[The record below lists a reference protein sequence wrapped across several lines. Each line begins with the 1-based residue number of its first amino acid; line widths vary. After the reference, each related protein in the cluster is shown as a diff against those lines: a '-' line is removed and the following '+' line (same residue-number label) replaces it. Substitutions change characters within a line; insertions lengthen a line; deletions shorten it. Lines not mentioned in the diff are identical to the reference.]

1 MGLEPFIGEVA
12 FFAGNYEPQGWLFC
26 DGRILPIFQ
35 YQALFSILGNKFGGD
50 GSTNF
55 ALPDLRGR
63 VAVGTGQA
71 PGTSNYYQGNKG
83 GVERVTLTH
92 NNLPSHSHGAK
103 INEANVSTEITLK
116 AYSKDGNKTSPEG
129 AIPAVV
135 NRQEGPGQSISQSGY
150 TDNEADV
157 NMKPTPV
164 DIKLQNINVEVSN
177 TGGSQPVENRQ
188 PYLGMNYII
197 AIEGNYPPRS

>member
-1 MGLEPFIGEVA
+1 MGYDPYLGEIIL
-12 FFAGNYEPQGWLFC
+12 FAGGYEPQGWKYCWGQL
-26 DGRILPIFQ
+26 LPINQ
-35 YQALFSILGNKFGGD
+35 NQALYSILGTTYGGD
-50 GSTNF
+50 GKTTF

-63 VAVGTGQA
+63 VPVGIGQLN
-71 PGTSNYYQGNKG
+71 GTSTYSIGQKG
-83 GVERVTLTH
+83 GTEAVQLTQ
-92 NNLPSHSHGAK
+92 NNIPSHNHGAK

-129 AIPAVV
+129 AIPAVI
-135 NRQEGPGQSISQSGY
+135 NRQEGPGQNIRQSGY
-150 TDNEADV
+150 TQNEADV

-164 DIKLQNINVEVSN
+164 NIMLNNINVEVSN

-197 AIEGNYPPRS
+197 AIEGIYPIRS